1 MHWVI
6 ICVNSLILCCYT
18 RLTPHFS
25 TDKSGLW
32 LRNKNATQVH
42 WLHWCESNPH
52 GMNDT
57 EMNECPYNKINLL
70 SSVMLLGSNGLTTPN
85 MVFKKI
91 LKLWE
96 IFDSNFKWMSL
107 GWSWNERTTHSANPI
122 QLGLLYKFTG
132 SWIVTEGLYLWWQ
145 NHCGIWRPGKQWLK
159 AQRLL

>member
-25 TDKSGLW
+25 TDKSGLL

-57 EMNECPYNKINLL
+57 EMNGCHITKLICCLQWCYWEVMDWRHQIWSSKKYWSYEKYLTPTSNECRLDDHEMK
-70 SSVMLLGSNGLTTPN
+70 
-85 MVFKKI
+85 
-91 LKLWE
+91 E
-96 IFDSNFKWMSL
+96 Q
-107 GWSWNERTTHSANPI
+107 HSANPI

-145 NHCGIWRPGKQWLK
+145 NHCGFWRPGKQWLK

>member
-6 ICVNSLILCCYT
+6 ICVNSLILCWYT

-25 TDKSGLW
+25 TDKSGLL

-91 LKLWE
+91 LKLWARNIWLQLQTNVAWMIMKWKNNTVQIPSNWDYYTNSQVVGSSLKAY
-96 IFDSNFKWMSL
+96 IFD
-107 GWSWNERTTHSANPI
+107 GRTTVEFDVQENSD
-122 QLGLLYKFTG
+122 
-132 SWIVTEGLYLWWQ
+132 
-145 NHCGIWRPGKQWLK
+145 
-159 AQRLL
+159 